1 MKPHKKILLRKVVLK
16 SIERNFGT
24 QFLQMIIEWDPTTC
38 RRAGEHGAS
47 KRVEPTRISLGEVF
61 LIIIGS
67 GLFVTVLKSPFAR
80 LDRSL
85 DAEGQDRKSTRL
97 NSSHTTRS
105 RMPSS
110 A

>member
-1 MKPHKKILLRKVVLK
+1 
-16 SIERNFGT
+16 
-24 QFLQMIIEWDPTTC
+24 MIIEWDPTTC

-85 DAEGQDRKSTRL
+85 DAEGQWKVCDDCSL
-97 NSSHTTRS
+97 NYQVTKQGSCG
-105 RMPSS
+105 
-110 A
+110 